1 VKPAALRERRE
12 ALRAAGEVLRRRP
25 ADETTD
31 ALCRVLDAW
40 RNPGST
46 WRTQLADALPAATGF
61 SPETVREGLRVGLE
75 NWSGASLRKLVAREL
90 PGAAAGFDTT
100 ALLLAGSIP
109 MPSLLQLVAPLL
121 LRSPVLAKCASRD
134 PVTPGLVARAI
145 SEADG
150 ELGDCIA
157 TVDFP
162 GDDDAC
168 VAELLACDCIVAT
181 GSDATVAAVRA
192 RVTPGRRLVEHGHRL
207 SLAALGPDACRGE
220 ALPDVAERLALDIA
234 LWDQLGCLSPIAVF
248 VVGEREADSVADA
261 LADALE
267 RLAHQMPR
275 GRVEPA
281 AAVAFAHER
290 AEAEVRSAS
299 GAVRLRAG
307 PADAWSVVREDT
319 AIVRPAPLHRFVRV
333 LPVGDTTAVP
343 AAAAPYARHL
353 AGFAVEGFG
362 GETAALVETLSGLG
376 ASRICSPGALQ
387 APPLDWARDGRSVLG
402 PLARFPLEE
411 TTV

>member
-1 VKPAALRERRE
+1 MKPAALRERRE

-25 ADETTD
+25 ADETLD
-31 ALCRVLDAW
+31 ALGRVLDAW

-46 WRTQLADALPAATGF
+46 WRKELAEALPAATGF

-75 NWSGASLRKLVAREL
+75 GWTGASLRKLVAREL
-90 PGAAAGFDTT
+90 PGAVAGFDTT

-109 MPSLLQLVAPLL
+109 MPSLLQIVAPLV
-121 LRSPVLAKCASRD
+121 LRSAVLAKCASRD

-145 SEADG
+145 YETDRVLADCVAAV
-150 ELGDCIA
+150 E
-157 TVDFP
+157 FP

-192 RVTPGRRLVEHGHRL
+192 RVAPGRRLVEHGHRL
-207 SLAALGPDACRGE
+207 SLAALGPAACRGE
-220 ALPDVAERLALDIA
+220 ALPDVAARLALDVA

-267 RLAHQMPR
+267 RLADEMPR

-281 AAVAFAHER
+281 AAAAFAHER

-307 PADAWSVVREDT
+307 PADAWAVVREHAAT
-319 AIVRPAPLHRFVRV
+319 VRPAPLHRFVRV
-333 LPVGDTTAVP
+333 LPVGDAAAVP

-353 AGFAVEGFG
+353 AGVAVEGFG
-362 GETAALVETLSGLG
+362 GETEALAEALSELG
-376 ASRICSPGALQ
+376 ASRICAPGALQ
-387 APPLDWARDGRSVLG
+387 APPLDWARDGRGVLG
-402 PLARFPLEE
+402 PLARLPLEE
-411 TTV
+411 TAV